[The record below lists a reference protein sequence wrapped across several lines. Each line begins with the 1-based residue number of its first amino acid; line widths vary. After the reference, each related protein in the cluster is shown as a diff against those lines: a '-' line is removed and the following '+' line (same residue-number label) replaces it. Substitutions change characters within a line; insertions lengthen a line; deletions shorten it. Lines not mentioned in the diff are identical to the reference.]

1 MFDAKPTENGRLI
14 GQYTAS
20 REQID
25 ELAHGKGLEEDDI
38 LLARDKSATIAD
50 RETDYQK
57 RRFNRGESSGRNK

>member
-1 MFDAKPTENGRLI
+1 MFDAKPAENGRLV

-25 ELAHGKGLEEDDI
+25 ELAHGKGLEEEDI

-57 RRFNRGESSGRNK
+57 RRFDRGKSSSHKK